1 MNDSENRI
9 LITHNPEKIESP
21 VYKRQRDKA
30 SCEIW
35 EGSWNEAPSAISF
48 YYLPGWSKPINK
60 LTTVVKSSVANHSI
74 YKFYE
79 RAYKQRERFT
89 R

>member
-48 YYLPGWSKPINK
+48 YYLPG
-60 LTTVVKSSVANHSI
+60 
-74 YKFYE
+74 
-79 RAYKQRERFT
+79 
-89 R
+89 